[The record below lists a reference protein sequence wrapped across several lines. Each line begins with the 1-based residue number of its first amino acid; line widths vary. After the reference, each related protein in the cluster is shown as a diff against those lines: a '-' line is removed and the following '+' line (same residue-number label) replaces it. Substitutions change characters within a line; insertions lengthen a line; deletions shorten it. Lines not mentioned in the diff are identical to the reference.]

1 MQLNYDTFSNKK
13 RTVNFITENVI
24 ILIHTSKSIDDIVVK
39 VTVNRSSL

>member
-24 ILIHTSKSIDDIVVK
+24 ILIHSGKSDRQPLELI
-39 VTVNRSSL
+39 TYHLRA